1 MAQMA
6 HLIKIDKNGSKH
18 WEGLIPCDRCGGQ
31 GGADAWKF
39 TGYTCYKCGGR
50 GLVESKWIERTPEYQ
65 AKLDAMRAKR
75 NAKKMAE
82 FEAECAKI
90 KAERESNEARR
101 MEQERIEAERKAI
114 SQFVGN
120 TGDKIDVRC
129 TYDHSAWFEMHMGW
143 MTQTMY
149 IHTFRDENGNVLIWK
164 TSSNSLPDFSEGD
177 QVEVKGTVK
186 EHSTYKD
193 EKQTVLTRCKV
204 KEV

>member
-31 GGADAWKF
+31 GGSDAWKF

-65 AKLDAMRAKR
+65 AKLDAMRKKR
-75 NAKKMAE
+75 MEKKMAE
-82 FEAECAKI
+82 IEAENARYE
-90 KAERESNEARR
+90 AERKEH
-101 MEQERIEAERKAI
+101 ERIEAEHKAAEAARKAVSRFI
-114 SQFVGN
+114 GQE
-120 TGDKIDVRC
+120 GDKITAVC
-129 TYDHSAWFEMHMGW
+129 TYDHTAWYEMHMGW